1 MAVKDNHYRWL
12 LGLAGDQATHTHAAY
27 PLHGCGSRT
36 ASPGVPLVADGRAP
50 DSVVIS
56 LYMWRDIYLYTV
68 NITDIHHRP
77 RVASQ
82 FQSIH
87 VRKRVCVGFQAS
99 TVPLTVPPRTCAS
112 AGLPRPINISASTR
126 YERFIAYD
134 PPVNRARRF
143 SAPSPSIDD
152 VHHV

>member
-50 DSVVIS
+50 DSVVIM

-99 TVPLTVPPRTCAS
+99 HQWSDINHNQRAS
-112 AGLPRPINISASTR
+112 ASLGEKR
-126 YERFIAYD
+126 
-134 PPVNRARRF
+134 
-143 SAPSPSIDD
+143 
-152 VHHV
+152 